1 MLIASML
8 HRSRLDSLS
17 AIPSEYKVFEIEAMP
32 FFSCDFAS
40 IGVFVCDENGCL
52 APTHDWQGESETLS
66 QLEIAIAPVE
76 PSIIRDETMT
86 RITTLT
92 HLADGSRVEES
103 QVTKT
108 RIDQPHGVAPDCDLA
123 TANHDGQPHHEQDA
137 AKSPES
143 LELLLSVYDT
153 LLDQFMP
160 PMILINARRRVI
172 DTFSGADRFLRFG
185 ARRPSEDVLDLMIE
199 PLREPIRKAFALCCS
214 TGQTV
219 VTEPIVVEFG
229 PDNHVR
235 AFSDWSITS
244 SGDELTQES
253 SGTGEQA
260 DDVRQYRDAFETD
273 IEESDKRFSVAQ
285 RFFVR
290 VAPVPHRKDD
300 SPFFSLAFEPSSRS
314 QSSVRDKDHSA
325 GSPTGSPYST
335 YRGYVDFGSV
345 AADLV
350 CEKTIDDLPA
360 DSSVETGIIAARSS
374 GPDWDSLFESNG
386 LSIIFLDAEL
396 KICSFSGPAGQ
407 IFGLLPHDVGRA
419 MRTFAG
425 NLESSDLIDRL
436 TQAVRTGDS
445 DEFEIHQ
452 YKTGEYYLAR
462 IVPLATA
469 TCDGVFVPSVAGES
483 MMAQGVALT
492 LIDLTSLGE
501 KHQEVNRLSS
511 IVQSSA
517 DAIISRDC
525 DDRIVTWNAAAE
537 QLYGYSPSEAI
548 GASIHLIVP
557 EGEAEEHQNSQRVF
571 RRDPHINH
579 FDATRRTK
587 CGTVRRVSVRLSPVY
602 DDENR
607 VIGISTIERD
617 ISAKAEI
624 ADRLA
629 QSEKLLE
636 AFYEQSPESY
646 CSIETSSG
654 LITRCN
660 DSMCRQLGFQ
670 REEIVGRSVI
680 DLQTEMC
687 RDKVRECLD
696 RLRSTGMLHGEELEL
711 RRSDGGV
718 LPVSL
723 CATAI
728 YDRDGKIVGGR
739 AVWRDLTPL
748 RFRDELIRQ
757 GEAKYRNSFQNSAIG
772 ISHCDLD
779 GRYLLANRRFCD
791 IVEYSFDE
799 LSHKTFCDIT
809 HVDDLHQEMEM
820 RRRLVAQEI
829 ETYQLEKRYIHQSG
843 REVWVSVFV
852 SLERDAAGKPV
863 ATHSYVEDISSRK
876 ELEDELRSAIRQRDQ
891 FLAMLSHELR
901 NPLGAILNTCAV
913 LGGRKNFAKNLQGP
927 ISIVTRQAR
936 QMAEL
941 LDDLLDVS
949 RITTGKIKLEKAT
962 IDLAQIADEAVE
974 SQQALA
980 ASRGQRLAVTY
991 CDEALQVFGDR
1002 SRLVQVVVNL
1012 LNNAIKYTSDGG
1024 SISVMLEKNGRVGR
1038 IRIKDNGVGL
1048 EPEQIESLFEMF
1060 AQKDATLDRSGG
1072 GMGLGLHLVRKLVDF
1087 HSGRVIGRSEGLGKG
1102 SEFIVELPLSARK
1115 ASEPRPPRVARV
1127 SAQRSKIK
1135 RIVVVEDIDD
1145 ARKMLVALLEADN
1158 YQVYSAADGEAGLAM
1173 ILRERPDLA
1182 IVDIGLPKLD
1192 GYEVARRV
1200 RQQIGSSELRLVAL
1214 TGYGQDSDHENVMS
1228 AGFDTHLVKP
1238 LNHTRLEKILAG
1250 M

>member
-1 MLIASML
+1 M
-8 HRSRLDSLS
+8 
-17 AIPSEYKVFEIEAMP
+17 PVFFCSVA
-32 FFSCDFAS
+32 
-40 IGVFVCDENGCL
+40 
-52 APTHDWQGESETLS
+52 
-66 QLEIAIAPVE
+66 
-76 PSIIRDETMT
+76 SIIRDETMT
-86 RITTLT
+86 RISTLT
-92 HLADGSRVEES
+92 HLTDGSPVDES
-103 QVTKT
+103 PVSKT
-108 RIDQPHGVAPDCDLA
+108 RIDQPHPAPVGEEA
-123 TANHDGQPHHEQDA
+123 
-137 AKSPES
+137 PES

-153 LLDQFMP
+153 LLDRFMP

-185 ARRPSEDVLDLMIE
+185 ARRPSEDVLDLLVE

-229 PDNHVR
+229 PDNR
-235 AFSDWSITS
+235 MLAFSDWSTVPW
-244 SGDELTQES
+244 GAEAMRKVVPQ
-253 SGTGEQA
+253 GEPT
-260 DDVRQYRDAFETD
+260 DDVGRYRHAFDADHPEQ
-273 IEESDKRFSVAQ
+273 EKGVCVAQ
-285 RFFVR
+285 KFSVR

-300 SPFFSLAFEPSSRS
+300 SPFFSLAFEPSSRW
-314 QSSVRDKDHSA
+314 QASVHDPNRST

-335 YRGYVDFGSV
+335 YRAYVDFGTVTS
-345 AADLV
+345 DLV
-350 CEKTIDDLPA
+350 CEQTTEEVCV
-360 DSSVETGIIAARSS
+360 DSPVGTEISAARSS
-374 GPDWDSLFESNG
+374 GPDWDSLFESSG
-386 LSIIFLDAEL
+386 LAIIFLDAEL
-396 KICSFSGPAGQ
+396 KICRFSGPAGQ

-425 NLESSDLIDRL
+425 NLESSDLIDRM
-436 TQAVRTGDS
+436 TQAVRTGDA

-452 YKTGEYYLAR
+452 HKTGEYYLAR

-469 TCDGVFVPSVAGES
+469 TCDGVFVPSVAGETR
-483 MMAQGVALT
+483 MAQGVALT

-537 QLYGYSPSEAI
+537 QLYGYSSSEAI
-548 GASIHLIVP
+548 GASVHLIVP
-557 EGEAEEHQNSQRVF
+557 QCEVEEHRNSQRVF
-571 RRDPHINH
+571 RRDPHVNH
-579 FDATRRTK
+579 FDASRRTK
-587 CGTVRRVSVRLSPVY
+587 GGTVRRVSVRLSPVY

-624 ADRLA
+624 ADRLS
-629 QSEKLLE
+629 QGEKLLE

-646 CSIETSSG
+646 CAIETSSG

-660 DSMCRQLGFQ
+660 DSMCRQLGFK

-680 DLQTEMC
+680 DLQTETC
-687 RDKVRECLD
+687 RTKAFECLD
-696 RLRSTGMLHGEELEL
+696 RLRAVGMLHGEELEL

-748 RFRDELIRQ
+748 RIRDELIRQ
-757 GEAKYRNSFQNSAIG
+757 GEDRYRNSFQNSAIG
-772 ISHCDLD
+772 ITHCAFD

-791 IVEYSFDE
+791 IVGYSFDE
-799 LSHKTFCDIT
+799 LSQKTFYDIT
-809 HVDDLHQEMEM
+809 HPDDLHHEMEM
-820 RRRLVAQEI
+820 RRRLAAQEI
-829 ETYQLEKRYIHQSG
+829 ETYQLEKRYFHQSG
-843 REVWVSVFV
+843 REIWVSVFV
-852 SLERDAAGKPV
+852 SLERDSAGKPV

-876 ELEDELRSAIRQRDQ
+876 ELENELRSAIRQRDQ

-913 LGGRKNFAKNLQGP
+913 LGRRKNFAKSLQGP

-1012 LNNAIKYTSDGG
+1012 LNNAIKYTGDGG
-1024 SISVMLEKNGRVGR
+1024 AISVVLEKHGRVGR
-1038 IRIKDNGVGL
+1038 IRVKDSGVGL

-1087 HSGRVIGRSEGLGKG
+1087 HSGRVIGRSDGLGKG
-1102 SEFIVELPLSARK
+1102 SEFIVEVPLSARK
-1115 ASEPRPPRVARV
+1115 PTEPRPPRATRV
-1127 SAQRSKIK
+1127 SNQRSKIK

-1200 RQQIGSSELRLVAL
+1200 RQQIGASELRLVAL

>member
-1 MLIASML
+1 
-8 HRSRLDSLS
+8 
-17 AIPSEYKVFEIEAMP
+17 
-32 FFSCDFAS
+32 
-40 IGVFVCDENGCL
+40 
-52 APTHDWQGESETLS
+52 
-66 QLEIAIAPVE
+66 
-76 PSIIRDETMT
+76 MT
-86 RITTLT
+86 RITTRT
-92 HLADGSRVEES
+92 HLADAAPVDES
-103 QVTKT
+103 VVDESSGTQT
-108 RIDQPHGVAPDCDLA
+108 RIDQPHGGKSDHQQIV
-123 TANHDGQPHHEQDA
+123 

-153 LLDQFMP
+153 LLDRFMP

-185 ARRPSEDVLDLMIE
+185 TRRPSEDVLELLVE
-199 PLREPIRKAFALCCS
+199 PLRDPIRKAFALCCS

-219 VTEPIVVEFG
+219 VTDPVVIEFG
-229 PDNHVR
+229 PDNHVL
-235 AFSDWSITS
+235 AFSDHS
-244 SGDELTQES
+244 SAS
-253 SGTGEQA
+253 GEQWVQMA
-260 DDVRQYRDAFETD
+260 AAKAESPDDVRRYRQAFDAGAD
-273 IEESDKRFSVAQ
+273 DNDKRFCIAQ
-285 RFFVR
+285 RFAVR
-290 VAPVPHRKDD
+290 VAPVPHRIDD
-300 SPFFSLAFEPSSRS
+300 SAFFSLAFEPVLHP
-314 QSSVRDKDHSA
+314 QSTKREKEHSA
-325 GSPTGSPYST
+325 GSPTGSPYSA
-335 YRGYVDFGSV
+335 YRSYVDFGSV
-345 AADLV
+345 NADKVYENAPEPLPMDV
-350 CEKTIDDLPA
+350 AICDDP
-360 DSSVETGIIAARSS
+360 IIAKEPVSE
-374 GPDWDSLFESNG
+374 WDSLFESNG
-386 LSIIFLDAEL
+386 LAIIFLDAEL
-396 KICSFSGPAGQ
+396 KICRFSGPAGQ

-436 TQAVRTGDS
+436 TQAVRTGDP

-452 YKTGEYYLAR
+452 NKTGEYYLAR

-469 TCDGVFVPSVAGES
+469 TCDGAFAPSLAGES
-483 MMAQGVALT
+483 MSVQGVALT

-501 KHQEVNRLSS
+501 KHQEINRLSS

-525 DDRIVTWNAAAE
+525 DDKIVTWNAAAE
-537 QLYGYSPSEAI
+537 QLYGYSASEAI
-548 GASIHLIVP
+548 GASVHLIVP
-557 EGEAEEHQNSQRVF
+557 ECEVEEHQNSQRVF

-579 FDATRRTK
+579 FDASRRTK
-587 CGTVRRVSVRLSPVY
+587 CGNVRRVSVRLSPVY

-607 VIGISTIERD
+607 VVGISTIERD
-617 ISAKAEI
+617 ISAKVEI
-624 ADRLA
+624 EQRLSQA
-629 QSEKLLE
+629 EKLLD

-646 CSIETSSG
+646 CAIETSTG
-654 LITRCN
+654 LVTRCN
-660 DSMCRQLGFQ
+660 DAMCRQLGLR
-670 REEIVGRSVI
+670 REEILGRSVI
-680 DLQTEMC
+680 DLQTEAC
-687 RDKVRECLD
+687 RDKVRDCID
-696 RLRSTGMLHGEELEL
+696 RLRLAGMLHGEELEL
-711 RRSDGGV
+711 RRNDGGV

-728 YDRDGKIVGGR
+728 YDCDGKVIGGH

-748 RFRDELIRQ
+748 RYRDELIRQ
-757 GEAKYRNSFQNSAIG
+757 GEARYRNSFQNSAIG
-772 ISHCDLD
+772 IAHCDLD
-779 GRYLLANRRFCD
+779 GRYLLANKRFCD
-791 IVEYSFDE
+791 IVGYSYDE
-799 LSHKTFCDIT
+799 LSHKTFCGIT
-809 HVDDLHQEMEM
+809 HADDLHQEMEM
-820 RRRLVAQEI
+820 RRRLVAQEV

-913 LGGRKNFAKNLQGP
+913 LGRRKNFSKSLQGP

-949 RITTGKIKLEKAT
+949 RITTGKIKLEKT
-962 IDLAQIADEAVE
+962 PVDLSQIADEAVE

-991 CDEALQVFGDR
+991 CDDALQVFGDR

-1012 LNNAIKYTSDGG
+1012 LNNAIKYTGDGG
-1024 SISVMLEKNGRVGR
+1024 SISVVLEKHGRVGR
-1038 IRIKDNGVGL
+1038 IRVKDNGVGL

-1087 HSGRVIGRSEGLGKG
+1087 HSGRVIGNSEGLGKG

-1115 ASEPRPPRVARV
+1115 AAEPRAPMVARGP

-1135 RIVVVEDIDD
+1135 RIVIVEDIDD

-1200 RQQIGSSELRLVAL
+1200 RQQIRSSELRLVAL
-1214 TGYGQDSDHENVMS
+1214 TGYGQDSDHEKVIS

>member
-1 MLIASML
+1 
-8 HRSRLDSLS
+8 
-17 AIPSEYKVFEIEAMP
+17 
-32 FFSCDFAS
+32 
-40 IGVFVCDENGCL
+40 
-52 APTHDWQGESETLS
+52 
-66 QLEIAIAPVE
+66 
-76 PSIIRDETMT
+76 MT

-92 HLADGSRVEES
+92 HLKEDSSIEES
-103 QVTKT
+103 HVRKT
-108 RIDQPHGVAPDCDLA
+108 QIDRSHSG
-123 TANHDGQPHHEQDA
+123 NHDHALVKSKPVGQLSGDQIAP
-137 AKSPES
+137 KSPES

-153 LLDQFMP
+153 LLDRFMP
-160 PMILINARRRVI
+160 PLILINARRRVI

-185 ARRPSEDVLDLMIE
+185 SRRPSEDVLELLVE
-199 PLREPIRKAFALCCS
+199 PLRDPLRKAFALCCS

-219 VTEPIVVEFG
+219 VTEPIVVEFTR
-229 PDNHVR
+229 DNDVGF
-235 AFSDWSITS
+235 FSDWSVDAFSEETA
-244 SGDELTQES
+244 TQWAS
-253 SGTGEQA
+253 DASVKRDSA
-260 DDVRQYRDAFETD
+260 DDVNRYRQAFEGNG
-273 IEESDKRFSVAQ
+273 EAHHKRNLVAQ
-285 RFFVR
+285 RFCVR
-290 VAPVPHRKDD
+290 VAPVSHRQDD
-300 SPFFSLAFEPSSRS
+300 SPFFSLAFEPSTRPQTSS
-314 QSSVRDKDHSA
+314 HDPNYSVRSSA
-325 GSPTGSPYST
+325 KPVYSAC
-335 YRGYVDFGSV
+335 RGFGDFGTVPS
-345 AADLV
+345 DLV
-350 CEKTIDDLPA
+350 CEKSIDEPQ
-360 DSSVETGIIAARSS
+360 DSVLKSLVNTQRANESGEIAGKIKIRPTASGAT

-386 LSIIFLDAEL
+386 LAIIFLDASL
-396 KICSFSGPAGQ
+396 KISRFSGPAGQ

-425 NLESSDLIDRL
+425 NLDSSDLIDRL
-436 TQAVRTGDS
+436 TQAVRTGDP
-445 DEFEIHQ
+445 DEFEVHQ
-452 YKTGEYYLAR
+452 ARTGEYYLAR
-462 IVPLATA
+462 IVPLPAT
-469 TCDGVFVPSVAGES
+469 TGDSDLLPLVDGEPMQVQA
-483 MMAQGVALT
+483 VALT

-537 QLYGYSPSEAI
+537 QLYGYSAGEAI
-548 GASIHLIVP
+548 GESVHLVVP
-557 EGEAEEHQNSQRVF
+557 ECEFEEHQNSQRVF

-579 FDATRRTK
+579 FEASRRTK
-587 CGTVRRVSVRLSPVY
+587 CGKVRRVSVRLSPVY

-607 VIGISTIERD
+607 VVGISTIERD

-624 ADRLA
+624 ADRLS
-629 QSEKLLE
+629 QSERMLE
-636 AFYEQSPESY
+636 AFYERSPEIY
-646 CSIETSSG
+646 CVIETSSG
-654 LITRCN
+654 LITCCN
-660 DSMCRQLGFQ
+660 DSMCDQLGFK

-680 DLQTEMC
+680 DLQTEAC
-687 RDKVRECLD
+687 RDKVRDCLD
-696 RLRSTGMLHGEELEL
+696 RLRTAGMLHGEELEL
-711 RRSDGGV
+711 RRNDGGV
-718 LPVSL
+718 LSVSL

-757 GEAKYRNSFQNSAIG
+757 GEARYRNSFQNSAIG
-772 ISHCDLD
+772 ITHCDLD

-791 IVEYSFDE
+791 IIGYSFDE
-799 LSHKTFCDIT
+799 LSLKTFSEIT
-809 HVDDLHQEMEM
+809 HPEDLHHEMEM
-820 RRRLVAQEI
+820 RRRLAAQEI

-843 REVWVSVFV
+843 HPVWVSVFV
-852 SLERDAAGKPV
+852 SLERDSGGKPI
-863 ATHSYVEDISSRK
+863 ATHSYVEDISARK

-913 LGGRKNFAKNLQGP
+913 LGRRKNFAKNLQGP

-949 RITTGKIKLEKAT
+949 RITTGKIKLEKAP
-962 IDLAQIADEAVE
+962 IELSQIADEAVE

-991 CDEALQVFGDR
+991 CDEPLQVFGDR

-1024 SISVMLEKNGRVGR
+1024 IISVLLEKHGRVGR
-1038 IRIKDNGVGL
+1038 IRVKDNGVGL

-1060 AQKDATLDRSGG
+1060 VQKDATLDRSGG

-1087 HSGRVIGRSEGLGKG
+1087 HSGRVIGQSEGLGKG
-1102 SEFIVELPLSARK
+1102 SEFTVELPLSARK
-1115 ASEPRPPRVARV
+1115 IADPNASRRRKVP
-1127 SAQRSKIK
+1127 SQRSKIK

-1200 RQQIGSSELRLVAL
+1200 RQQIPTGELRLVAL
-1214 TGYGQDSDHENVMS
+1214 TGYGQDSDHENVIS